1 MAQQTPTQTPAPQEP
16 TMTTGEWLRLA
27 VVALALGALL
37 LFFLQN
43 LNDAKISFLW
53 FEWTTRTIWA
63 LVASGALGAIGG
75 ALATTLFMRRRK
87 PPAQAQKPE

>member
-1 MAQQTPTQTPAPQEP
+1 MTKQTPGETTAVHEPA
-16 TMTTGEWLRLA
+16 MTTGEWLRLA
-27 VVALALGALL
+27 VAALALGALL

-43 LNDAKISFLW
+43 LQEDEINFLW

-63 LVASGALGAIGG
+63 LVASGGVGAIGG

-87 PPAQAQKPE
+87 PPAAAKRGE